1 MPSRPRQYRPTFAAA
16 KAAKAPEA
24 RGTRHERG
32 YTARWYKVA
41 KAYLRSHP
49 LCVLCVEKDRITEAT
64 CVDHI
69 DGLGPLGPRG
79 YDETN
84 LRALC
89 APCHNARSAR
99 DRHAARRKG
108 GRQNDRG

>member
-1 MPSRPRQYRPTFAAA
+1 MPSRPKQYRPNPKPQPRPTSA
-16 KAAKAPEA
+16 A

-32 YTARWYKVA
+32 YTARWSKVS
-41 KAYLRSHP
+41 KLYLQQHP
-49 LCVLCVEKDRITEAT
+49 TCVLCAERGRIEAAT

-84 LRALC
+84 FRSLC
-89 APCHNARSAR
+89 TSCHNSRSAR
-99 DRHAARRKG
+99 DRHAK
-108 GRQNDRG
+108 NRGASP